1 MDQVHT
7 EDQDRT
13 EEDEVKRLKRQLA
26 EKEKE
31 NALLREKIQS
41 CQAPCPLTHT
51 TPTPTHTGDFMQLW
65 CVWGLQVLHRL

>member
-51 TPTPTHTGDFMQLW
+51 TPTPTHTGDFMQL
-65 CVWGLQVLHRL
+65 